1 MMKQNY
7 AVRRFNYISQIKQKS
22 PASQQG
28 FFYAHQEILY
38 IKIAN
43 EEM

>member
-1 MMKQNY
+1 MKQNH
-7 AVRRFNYISQIKQKS
+7 VVGRFTCISQIEQKS

-38 IKIAN
+38 IKIAKDKI
-43 EEM
+43 

>member
-7 AVRRFNYISQIKQKS
+7 AVGRFNYISQIKQKS

-28 FFYAHQEILY
+28 FFYAIL
-38 IKIAN
+38 IGSKSN
-43 EEM
+43 RFD